1 MAEDKNVKQDKQDK
15 ARATD
20 KEEGVVPEKQEKCDN
35 CAVLRRELEDLQRKC
50 EEYLNGWKRAQA
62 DFINYKKDEA
72 RRAEEVAKFANES
85 LLRNLITVLDSFDL
99 GILALEKAG
108 TVDKGIYMIRAQLED
123 TLRKEGLERIRV
135 HPGDNFDPSFAEAIA
150 VVESELPSGSIVEE
164 VESGY
169 RLHDRIIRPAKVK
182 VAK

>member
-1 MAEDKNVKQDKQDK
+1 
-15 ARATD
+15 D
-20 KEEGVVPEKQEKCDN
+20 KEEAGATQQDGAAVKGKKCGN
-35 CAVLRRELEDLQRKC
+35 CAALRRELEEVRQKC

-72 RRAEEVAKFANES
+72 RRAEAVAKFANES

-99 GILALEKAG
+99 GILAMEKAG

-123 TLRKEGLERIRV
+123 ALRKEGLERVRTR
-135 HPGDNFDPSFAEAIA
+135 PGDTFDPSLAEAIA
-150 VVESELPSGSIVEE
+150 VVDSKLPSGSIVEE